1 MRDYTTI
8 DSEVKNRGRLRPMA
22 FERRSVPITE
32 DDATIRAAL
41 DNAAVGALLPA
52 VAAVTGRL
60 DLLHVDLRPDPSNVF
75 DPEGG
80 LTEGQLREARDLAS
94 AALAEWRDLGCPAP
108 AVPDDA
114 TLLRLMAHVVGE
126 ENEGAY
132 FELLKEELALG
143 GVDHRVPSW
152 HAADV
157 APSQAMRVVIVGAGM
172 SGLVMAHRL
181 QQAGVPFTIIEKN
194 DDVGGTWF
202 ENLYPGCRVDVPNVL
217 YSYSF
222 AQKVWPQ
229 HFSTQSTLLDYFRL
243 CADEFDLRRHIRFG
257 TEVDNATWDENQG
270 VWRVQVRTA
279 ADGTTEVL
287 ETEALVSAVG
297 QLNRPKFP
305 DIEGMESFEGA
316 TFHSA
321 RWRHD
326 VDLTGK
332 RVAVIGTGASAA
344 QFIPI
349 VADQVGDG
357 GSLTIFQRTANWL
370 IPSPDYHEDVSAGL
384 RWVYEHVPGYS
395 QWHRLWLFWR
405 THEGLLPGA
414 VVDPAWPDQERS
426 VSAINELIRLVL
438 VDYLTTEIGDRPDL
452 LAKITPDYP
461 PIAKRIIRDNG
472 VWARTLKQ
480 PNVTLLT
487 DGIERI
493 DHAGV
498 ATRDGGHHE
507 FDVIIYGTGFHA
519 SEFLTPMTVR
529 GVDGVDLH
537 ERWAGDARAYLG
549 ITVPEFPN
557 LFCMYGPNTN
567 IVINGSIIYFS
578 ECEAHYISECLR
590 LLLAEGKQSLACRAE
605 VHDEFNDRVDAAN
618 KAMAWGASSVSS
630 WYKNANG
637 RVAQNWPFS
646 LLDYWEQTRTP
657 NPADYH
663 LS

>member
-1 MRDYTTI
+1 
-8 DSEVKNRGRLRPMA
+8 MA
-22 FERRSVPITE
+22 FERQSVPITE

-41 DNAAVGALLPA
+41 DGAAVGALLPA
-52 VAAVTGRL
+52 VAAITGSL
-60 DLLHVDLRPDPSNVF
+60 DLLRVDLRPDPTNVF

-80 LTEGQLREARDLAS
+80 LTEEQLSAARDLAA
-94 AALAEWRDLGCPAP
+94 AALVSWRDRGCPSP
-108 AVPDDA
+108 EVPDDA
-114 TLLRLMAHVVGE
+114 TLVQLMAHVVGE

-132 FELLKEELALG
+132 FGLLKEELALG
-143 GVDHRVPSW
+143 GIDQRQPAW
-152 HAADV
+152 RADEV
-157 APSQAMRVVIVGAGM
+157 APDRALRVVIVGAGM

-181 QQAGVPFTIIEKN
+181 QQAGVSFTIVEKN

-229 HFSTQSTLLDYFRL
+229 HFSTQSTLLEYFRS
-243 CADEFDLRRHIRFG
+243 CADEFDLRRHIQFG
-257 TEVDNATWDENQG
+257 AEVVDATWDDSRAVWCVRVRRG
-270 VWRVQVRTA
+270 VNGVE
-279 ADGTTEVL
+279 EVL
-287 ETEALVSAVG
+287 EAEALVSAVG

-305 DIEGMESFEGA
+305 VIEGMDTFAGA

-326 VDLTGK
+326 IDLTGK

-349 VADQVGDG
+349 VAEHVGEA

-370 IPSPDYHEDVSAGL
+370 IPSPDYHEDISPGL

-414 VVDPAWPDQERS
+414 VVDPGWADQDRS

-438 VDYLTTEIGDRPDL
+438 IEYLTAEIGDDPEL
-452 LAKITPDYP
+452 LAKVTPDYP

-472 VWARTLKQ
+472 IWSRTLKRS
-480 PNVTLLT
+480 NVTLRT
-487 DGIERI
+487 DGIDCIESG
-493 DHAGV
+493 GV
-498 ATRDGGHHE
+498 LTRDGEHLE

-578 ECEAHYISECLR
+578 ECEAHYITECLR
-590 LLLAEGKQSLACRAE
+590 LLLEGGKRSLTCRAE
-605 VHDEFNDRVDAAN
+605 VHDEFNERVDTAN

-646 LLDYWEQTRTP
+646 LLQYWEQTRSP
-657 NPADYH
+657 NPSDFH
-663 LS
+663 LH